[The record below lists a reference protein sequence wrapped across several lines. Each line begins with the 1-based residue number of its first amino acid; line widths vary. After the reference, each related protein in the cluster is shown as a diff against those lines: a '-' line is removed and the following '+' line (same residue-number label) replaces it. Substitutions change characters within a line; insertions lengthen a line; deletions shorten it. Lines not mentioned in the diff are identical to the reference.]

1 MKHTVPVTAS
11 EVAVGIDEG
20 PGSGDGSAR
29 RRELLDAAYGWVL
42 AHGLADMSLRPLAE
56 AIGSSPR
63 VLLYLFGS
71 KDGLVRALLGRS
83 RADQLRVLESLPDD
97 AGLAAVA
104 EGVWRWLSA
113 REHRPL
119 LRLWLEAY
127 SRSVTGEPGPWAGF
141 AVDTVTDWDLLLA
154 AHQPSSV
161 GSTPEGAA
169 QRALVLAVLRGALLD
184 LLATGDAERTGAA
197 VAIHLRALSG
207 PVRGAEGEDGSGRDG
222 E

>member
-1 MKHTVPVTAS
+1 MTATDS
-11 EVAVGIDEG
+11 AAPGVDE
-20 PGSGDGSAR
+20 GSAR
-29 RRELLDAAYGWVL
+29 RRELLEAAYGWVL
-42 AHGLADMSLRPLAE
+42 THGLSDMSLRPLAE

-83 RADQLRVLESLPDD
+83 RADQLRVLEDLPDD
-97 AGLAAVA
+97 AGLATVA
-104 EGVWRWLSA
+104 ERVWRWLA
-113 REHRPL
+113 AEEHRPL

-127 SRSVTGEPGPWAGF
+127 SRSVTGEPGPWRGF
-141 AVDTVTDWDLLLA
+141 ARDTVTDWDLLLA

-161 GSTPEGAA
+161 VGTPGGAA

-184 LLATGDAERTGAA
+184 LLATGDAARTGAA
-197 VAIHLRALSG
+197 VATHVRALARTPASTAGTEGAGG
-207 PVRGAEGEDGSGRDG
+207 PLRDG

>member
-1 MKHTVPVTAS
+1 VTAS
-11 EVAVGIDEG
+11 EVAAVGIDE
-20 PGSGDGSAR
+20 GSAR
-29 RRELLDAAYGWVL
+29 RRELLDAAYEWVL

-83 RADQLRVLESLPDD
+83 RADQLRVLEDLPDD

-104 EGVWRWLSA
+104 AGVWRWLSA
-113 REHRPL
+113 PGHRPL

-127 SRSVTGEPGPWAGF
+127 TRSVTGEPGPWEGF

-161 GSTPEGAA
+161 GSSPEGAA
-169 QRALVLAVLRGALLD
+169 ERALVLAVLRGALLD

-207 PVRGAEGEDGSGRDG
+207 PLRAAEGAGGSRRDG